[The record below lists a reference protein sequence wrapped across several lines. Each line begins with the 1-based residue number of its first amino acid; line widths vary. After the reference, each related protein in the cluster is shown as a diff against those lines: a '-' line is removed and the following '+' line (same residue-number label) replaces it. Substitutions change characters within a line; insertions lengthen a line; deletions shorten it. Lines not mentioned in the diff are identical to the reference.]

1 MALEVW
7 ACDLR
12 FACYVGV
19 AEGEANDDD
28 DAYSIAQG

>member
-28 DAYSIAQG
+28 AYSIAQG